1 MSLLEL
7 KPTVNKGRTN
17 VVNKGLSPS
26 FTSDI
31 REI

>member
-7 KPTVNKGRTN
+7 KPTVNKDRTN

-26 FTSDI
+26 FISDI
-31 REI
+31 SQI